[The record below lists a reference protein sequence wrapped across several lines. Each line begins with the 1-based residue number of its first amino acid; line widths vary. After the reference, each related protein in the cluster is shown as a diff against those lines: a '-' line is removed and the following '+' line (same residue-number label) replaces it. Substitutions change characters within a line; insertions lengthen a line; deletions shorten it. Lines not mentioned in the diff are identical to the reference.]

1 MPIDTICPKCQ
12 AKLRIGD
19 EYAGQ
24 QARCPRCDT
33 IYAVPTLEEA
43 VALTSIASAES
54 PPPAGSASDP
64 PSEPP
69 TAAAPEQPAPPES
82 PAPAETLLP
91 PQIELPPAD
100 GTQWFLRTPEG
111 PIYGP
116 TRRDDFQRWVVEGR
130 VTPDC
135 FICPG
140 DNTWKPAS
148 EIFPELAAPRPKAA
162 LKPETIAALKRQPHR
177 GALILILGI
186 MGILTTCPIPS
197 IMAWVMG
204 THDLDEM
211 RANRMD
217 DSGYNM
223 TASGR
228 MLGLIFGMMY
238 VAGTVIGTLV
248 LFAIASR

>member
-1 MPIDTICPKCQ
+1 MPIDTTCPQCQ

-43 VALTSIASAES
+43 ATLARSVSEDIVTRSVSEDSPSPGIA
-54 PPPAGSASDP
+54 
-64 PSEPP
+64 SEPP
-69 TAAAPEQPAPPES
+69 IEATVEEPAHTVPAAPP
-82 PAPAETLLP
+82 
-91 PQIELPPAD
+91 LPPAD

-116 TRRDDFQRWVVEGR
+116 TSEQDFQRWVVEGR

-135 FICPG
+135 SICPG
-140 DNTWKPAS
+140 DNTWRPAG
-148 EIFPELAAPRPKAA
+148 ELFPELAAPRPKAT
-162 LKPETIAALKRQPHR
+162 LKPETIAALKQQPHR

-211 RANRMD
+211 RAKRMD

-223 TASGR
+223 TSAGR
-228 MLGLIFGMMY
+228 MLGLVFGMLY
-238 VAGTVIGTLV
+238 VAATVIGIFG
-248 LFAIASR
+248 LFLIAARS

>member
-33 IYAVPTLEEA
+33 IYAVPSL
-43 VALTSIASAES
+43 AE
-54 PPPAGSASDP
+54 
-64 PSEPP
+64 
-69 TAAAPEQPAPPES
+69 AAALAAVPVEVAASESAAIAETPAAPAPAVTAPPEPPAPPE
-82 PAPAETLLP
+82 TP
-91 PQIELPPAD
+91 PPPIPLPPAD

-116 TRRDDFQRWVVEGR
+116 TSAEDFQRWVVEGR
-130 VTPDC
+130 VTADC
-135 FICPG
+135 FVCPG
-140 DNTWKPAS
+140 DNTWKPAGELYS
-148 EIFPELAAPRPKAA
+148 ELNAPKPKVT
-162 LKPETIAALKRQPHR
+162 LKPETLAALRKQPHR

-211 RANRMD
+211 RAKRMD
-217 DSGYNM
+217 ESGYNM
-223 TASGR
+223 TNAGR
-228 MLGLIFGMMY
+228 MLGLIFGMFY
-238 VAGTVIGTLV
+238 VVGTIIGIFV
-248 LFAIASR
+248 LFLIAAKA